1 MKVIGIVIIG
11 ALPLLGLSA
20 LAGELEAEEE
30 IVLQEGRIELST
42 SFTAPTGTKGYA
54 RTCEHLPDGTFSADV
69 VSDPVLAE
77 EWRIDENQ
85 PTYEWSGIDGTPKGK
100 DRSQYI
106 VRVGAFGTH
115 YTVTA
120 TATWKLVCKDG
131 RKSETSA
138 SASMTL
144 DAIRYVFGT
153 EAPGVD
159 GRGENELVDSSP
171 GWLDVE
177 ATGCTRPKLLTLL
190 PVSSP
195 LPPEGV
201 SPQNE
206 VNNTW
211 MTLVT
216 FGDPLRWRIPCPYW
230 YGGSPTNDP
239 PACCYTNVAKY
250 SISLN
255 PDGCGLH
262 TNVVS
267 VYLPNTD
274 LDSRM
279 DALPRLVRTATF
291 TVLRQE
297 NLTTNEVS
305 FIRTW
310 FKVTDYGMPA
320 VGAVVNATSQYA
332 EKIKKEEQVHMR
344 QFMREKGY
352 GFEDMYSIADA
363 LRYVKVDSG
372 SQYFDARNQK
382 EVENKI
388 ESIENSIVDEKN
400 ISEMYWSYNR
410 GYSEREAKRIA
421 GYREAYL
428 YYCTYEAFH
437 GKGEKTLKSNIKV
450 STYGETY
457 EK

>member
-1 MKVIGIVIIG
+1 MD
-11 ALPLLGLSA
+11 
-20 LAGELEAEEE
+20 
-30 IVLQEGRIELST
+30 T
-42 SFTAPTGTKGYA
+42 M
-54 RTCEHLPDGTFSADV
+54 
-69 VSDPVLAE
+69 
-77 EWRIDENQ
+77 
-85 PTYEWSGIDGTPKGK
+85 WSGIDGTTKGK

-106 VRVGAFGTH
+106 VRVGGFGTH

-159 GRGENELVDSSP
+159 GRGRNELVDSSP

-211 MTLVT
+211 MTLVS

-267 VYLPNTD
+267 IYLPNTD

-297 NLTTNEVS
+297 NVTVDGEDL
-305 FIRTW
+305 IRTW

-352 GFEDMYSIADA
+352 GFEDMYSVEDA
-363 LRYVKVDSG
+363 LFNVELIPG
-372 SQYFDARNQK
+372 AEYFDAKNEKEANQK
-382 EVENKI
+382 VRSI
-388 ESIENSIVDEKN
+388 RESIRREKE
-400 ISEMYWSYNR
+400 IGDAYWDKNR
-410 GYSEREAKRIA
+410 AYSEWTAKRIA

-428 YYCTYEAFH
+428 YHCTYEKTF
-437 GKGEKTLKSNIKV
+437 EKNTKV
-450 STYGETY
+450 SKDEITNSINE
-457 EK
+457 

>member
-1 MKVIGIVIIG
+1 MDTIGIVIIG

-20 LAGELEAEEE
+20 LAGEPEAEEE
-30 IVLQEGRIELST
+30 IVLKEGLIDLST
-42 SFTAPTGTKGYA
+42 SFKTPAGTEDYA
-54 RTCEHLPDGTFSADV
+54 RTCEHLPDGTFSARV
-69 VSDPVLAE
+69 VSEPKLAE

-85 PTYEWSGIDGTPKGK
+85 PTYEWSGIDGTTKGK

-144 DAIRYVFGT
+144 DAIRYAFWT
-153 EAPGVD
+153 EVPGVD
-159 GRGENELVDSSP
+159 GRGENELVDSNP

-177 ATGCTRPKLLTLL
+177 AAGCTNTKVLSLL
-190 PVSSP
+190 PSSSP

-211 MTLVT
+211 MTLVS

-230 YGGSPTNDP
+230 YGGSPTNKP

-320 VGAVVNATSQYA
+320 VGAVMNATSQYA

-352 GFEDMYSIADA
+352 GFEDMYSVEDA
-363 LRYVKVDSG
+363 LLCVEILKIDT
-372 SQYFDARNQK
+372 YFDSKSEKEARIKVK
-382 EVENKI
+382 EVQDALI
-388 ESIENSIVDEKN
+388 DEKK
-400 ISEMYWSYNR
+400 ISETYWGENR
-410 GYSEREAKRIA
+410 YFSERKAKELV
-421 GYREAYL
+421 GYGEAYR
-428 YYCTYEAFH
+428 YHCTYESADKE
-437 GKGEKTLKSNIKV
+437 GLKCSKEDIANK
-450 STYGETY
+450 YYNKNE
-457 EK
+457 E

>member
-1 MKVIGIVIIG
+1 MDTIGIVIIG

-42 SFTAPTGTKGYA
+42 SFTAPTGTKDYA
-54 RTCEHLPDGTFSADV
+54 RTCGHLPDGTFSAHV

-85 PTYEWSGIDGTPKGK
+85 PTYEWSGIDGTTKGK

-106 VRVGAFGTH
+106 VRVGRFGTH

-120 TATWKLVCKDG
+120 TATWKLVSKDG

-159 GRGENELVDSSP
+159 GRGRNELVDSSP

-211 MTLVT
+211 MTLVS

-344 QFMREKGY
+344 QFMREKEY
-352 GFEDMYSIADA
+352 GFEDMYSVEDA
-363 LRYVKVDSG
+363 LFNVELIPG
-372 SQYFDARNQK
+372 AEYFDAENEVRLKQK
-382 EVENKI
+382 VKAIKNSLNK
-388 ESIENSIVDEKN
+388 EKKL
-400 ISEMYWSYNR
+400 SDMYWSCNR
-410 GYSEREAKRIA
+410 GYCEREAKRRA

-428 YYCTYEAFH
+428 YHCTYETFY
-437 GKGEKTLKSNIKV
+437 GKGEKTLKSNIKGT
-450 STYGETY
+450 TYGETY

>member
-1 MKVIGIVIIG
+1 MDTIGIVIIG

-20 LAGELEAEEE
+20 LAGEPEAEEE
-30 IVLQEGRIELST
+30 IVLKEGLIELST
-42 SFTAPTGTKGYA
+42 SFKTPTGTKDYA
-54 RTCEHLPDGTFSADV
+54 RTCEHLPDGTFSAHV

-120 TATWKLVCKDG
+120 TATWKLVFKDG

-159 GRGENELVDSSP
+159 GRGGNELVDSSP

-211 MTLVT
+211 MTLVS

-267 VYLPNTD
+267 IYLPNTD

-352 GFEDMYSIADA
+352 GFEDMYSVEDA
-363 LRYVKVDSG
+363 LFNVELIPG
-372 SQYFDARNQK
+372 AEYFDAKNEKEANQK
-382 EVENKI
+382 VRSI
-388 ESIENSIVDEKN
+388 RESIRREKE
-400 ISEMYWSYNR
+400 IGDAYWDKNR
-410 GYSEREAKRIA
+410 AYSEWTAKRIA

-428 YYCTYEAFH
+428 YHCTYEKTF
-437 GKGEKTLKSNIKV
+437 EKNTKV
-450 STYGETY
+450 SKDEITNSINE
-457 EK
+457 

>member
-106 VRVGAFGTH
+106 VRVGGFGTH

-159 GRGENELVDSSP
+159 GRGRNELVDSSP

-211 MTLVT
+211 MTLVS

-250 SISLN
+250 LISLN
-255 PDGCGLH
+255 PGRCGLH

-267 VYLPNTD
+267 VYLPRAD
-274 LDSRM
+274 LDSFM
-279 DALPRLVRTATF
+279 EPICKSASVKAEALPPIVEGVVTNYRVRCTF
-291 TVLRQE
+291 SDFEPHGQIVC
-297 NLTTNEVS
+297 
-305 FIRTW
+305 
-310 FKVTDYGMPA
+310 G
-320 VGAVVNATSQYA
+320 ATSQYR
-332 EKIKKEEQVHMR
+332 EKIRKEENVHRM
-344 QFMREKGY
+344 QFERT
-352 GFEDMYSIADA
+352 EDT
-363 LRYVKVDSG
+363 DS
-372 SQYFDARNQK
+372 
-382 EVENKI
+382 KI
-388 ESIENSIVDEKN
+388 CS
-400 ISEMYWSYNR
+400 R
-410 GYSEREAKRIA
+410 
-421 GYREAYL
+421 
-428 YYCTYEAFH
+428 
-437 GKGEKTLKSNIKV
+437 
-450 STYGETY
+450 
-457 EK
+457 

>member
-20 LAGELEAEEE
+20 LAGEPEAEEE
-30 IVLQEGRIELST
+30 IVLKEGLIELST
-42 SFTAPTGTKGYA
+42 SFKTPAGTKDYA
-54 RTCEHLPDGTFSADV
+54 RTCEHLPDGTFSARV
-69 VSDPVLAE
+69 VSEPKLAE

-211 MTLVT
+211 MTLVS

-267 VYLPNTD
+267 IYLPNTD

-352 GFEDMYSIADA
+352 GFEDMYSVEDA
-363 LRYVKVDSG
+363 LFNVELIPG
-372 SQYFDARNQK
+372 AEYFDAKNEKEANQK
-382 EVENKI
+382 VRSI
-388 ESIENSIVDEKN
+388 RESIRREKE
-400 ISEMYWSYNR
+400 IGDAYWDKNR
-410 GYSEREAKRIA
+410 AYSEWTAKRIA

-428 YYCTYEAFH
+428 YHCTYEKTF
-437 GKGEKTLKSNIKV
+437 EKNTKV
-450 STYGETY
+450 SKDEITNSINE
-457 EK
+457 

>member
-1 MKVIGIVIIG
+1 M
-11 ALPLLGLSA
+11 
-20 LAGELEAEEE
+20 
-30 IVLQEGRIELST
+30 
-42 SFTAPTGTKGYA
+42 
-54 RTCEHLPDGTFSADV
+54 
-69 VSDPVLAE
+69 
-77 EWRIDENQ
+77 
-85 PTYEWSGIDGTPKGK
+85 
-100 DRSQYI
+100 
-106 VRVGAFGTH
+106 
-115 YTVTA
+115 TA
-120 TATWKLVCKDG
+120 TATWKLVFKDG

-195 LPPEGV
+195 LPSEGV

-211 MTLVT
+211 MTLVS

-230 YGGSPTNDP
+230 YGGSPTNDS

-267 VYLPNTD
+267 IYLPNTD

-352 GFEDMYSIADA
+352 GFEDMYSVEDA
-363 LRYVKVDSG
+363 LFNVELIPG
-372 SQYFDARNQK
+372 AEYFDAKNEKEANQK
-382 EVENKI
+382 VRSI
-388 ESIENSIVDEKN
+388 RESIRREKE
-400 ISEMYWSYNR
+400 IGDAYWDKNR
-410 GYSEREAKRIA
+410 AYSEWTAKRIA

-428 YYCTYEAFH
+428 YHCTYEKTF
-437 GKGEKTLKSNIKV
+437 EKNTKV
-450 STYGETY
+450 SKDEITNSINE
-457 EK
+457 

>member
-20 LAGELEAEEE
+20 LAGEPEAEEE
-30 IVLQEGRIELST
+30 IVLKEGRIELST
-42 SFTAPTGTKGYA
+42 SFTAPTGTKDYA
-54 RTCEHLPDGTFSADV
+54 RTCEHLPDGTFSARV
-69 VSDPVLAE
+69 VSEPKLAE

-106 VRVGAFGTH
+106 VRVGGFGTH

-159 GRGENELVDSSP
+159 GRGRNELVDSSP

-211 MTLVT
+211 MTLVS

-352 GFEDMYSIADA
+352 GFEDMYSVEDA
-363 LRYVKVDSG
+363 LFNVELIPG
-372 SQYFDARNQK
+372 AEYFDAKNEKEANQK
-382 EVENKI
+382 VRSI
-388 ESIENSIVDEKN
+388 RESIRREKE
-400 ISEMYWSYNR
+400 IGDAYWDKNR
-410 GYSEREAKRIA
+410 AYSEWTAKRIA

-428 YYCTYEAFH
+428 YHCTYEKTF
-437 GKGEKTLKSNIKV
+437 EKNTKV
-450 STYGETY
+450 SKDEITNSINE
-457 EK
+457 

>member
-1 MKVIGIVIIG
+1 METIGIVIIG
-11 ALPLLGLSA
+11 VLPLLGLSA
-20 LAGELEAEEE
+20 LADEPKAEEK
-30 IVLQEGRIELST
+30 IVLKEGLIELST
-42 SFTAPTGTKGYA
+42 SFKTPLGTKDYA
-54 RTCEHLPDGTFSADV
+54 RTCEHLPDGTFSAHV

-85 PTYEWSGIDGTPKGK
+85 PTYEWSGIDGTTKGK

-106 VRVGAFGTH
+106 VRVVAFGTH

-131 RKSETSA
+131 RTSETSA

-153 EAPGVD
+153 EAPGID

-177 ATGCTRPKLLTLL
+177 ATGCTRPKLLTHL

-206 VNNTW
+206 VGSTA
-211 MTLVT
+211 MT
-216 FGDPLRWRIPCPYW
+216 FISRGNPLRWQIPCPYW
-230 YGGSPTNDP
+230 YGGSPDNAP
-239 PACCYTNVAKY
+239 PACCYTNVAKN

-262 TNVVS
+262 TNIVS

-297 NLTTNEVS
+297 NVTVDGEEL
-305 FIRTW
+305 IRTW

-344 QFMREKGY
+344 QFMREEGY
-352 GFEDMYSIADA
+352 GFEDMYSVEEA
-363 LRYVKVDSG
+363 LLYAGVILEG
-372 SQYFDARNQK
+372 EYFD
-382 EVENKI
+382 VENL
-388 ESIENSIVDEKN
+388 ESLLRRSLI
-400 ISEMYWSYNR
+400 
-410 GYSEREAKRIA
+410 
-421 GYREAYL
+421 
-428 YYCTYEAFH
+428 
-437 GKGEKTLKSNIKV
+437 
-450 STYGETY
+450 
-457 EK
+457 

>member
-1 MKVIGIVIIG
+1 MDTIGIVIVG

-20 LAGELEAEEE
+20 LAGEPEAEEE
-30 IVLQEGRIELST
+30 IVLKEGRIELST

-54 RTCEHLPDGTFSADV
+54 RTCEHLPDGIFSADV

-120 TATWKLVCKDG
+120 TATWKLVFKDG

-195 LPPEGV
+195 LPSEGV

-211 MTLVT
+211 MTLVS

-267 VYLPNTD
+267 IYLPNTD

-352 GFEDMYSIADA
+352 GFEDMYSVEDA
-363 LRYVKVDSG
+363 LFNVELIPG
-372 SQYFDARNQK
+372 AEYFDAKNEKEANQK
-382 EVENKI
+382 VRSI
-388 ESIENSIVDEKN
+388 RESIRREKE
-400 ISEMYWSYNR
+400 IGDAYWDKNR
-410 GYSEREAKRIA
+410 AYSEWTAKRIA

-428 YYCTYEAFH
+428 YHCTYEKTF
-437 GKGEKTLKSNIKV
+437 EKNTKV
-450 STYGETY
+450 SKDEITNSINE
-457 EK
+457 